1 MQMHSYIP
9 IDSHLVWL
17 GWVLKVFIV
26 LMAIMMPVVHGPHVI
41 LSKHIAEGPS
51 KSVLNGLGLGRPQ
64 SAAA

>member
-1 MQMHSYIP
+1 MQVRSYIP

-26 LMAIMMPVVHGPHVI
+26 LMVIMMSVVHEPHVI
-41 LSKHIAEGPS
+41 LSKPIAEGPS
-51 KSVLNGLGLGRPQ
+51 NSMLNGLGLRRPQ

>member
-1 MQMHSYIP
+1 MQVRSYIP

-26 LMAIMMPVVHGPHVI
+26 LMVIMMSVVHEPHVI
-41 LSKHIAEGPS
+41 LSKPIAEGPS
-51 KSVLNGLGLGRPQ
+51 KSMLNGLGLRRPQ